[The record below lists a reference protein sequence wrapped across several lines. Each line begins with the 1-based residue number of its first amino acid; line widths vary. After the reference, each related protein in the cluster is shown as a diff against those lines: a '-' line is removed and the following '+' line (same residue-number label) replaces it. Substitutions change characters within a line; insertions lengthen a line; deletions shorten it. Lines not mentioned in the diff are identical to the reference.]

1 LAEFSYKGVD
11 NIGGSVNG
19 LIEAVDRRGAIAQL
33 AQRGHFA
40 TELFER
46 TASAKAAAT
55 ETVALSNRVSLF
67 GRGRV
72 KGKDILA
79 ITSQLSAALR
89 AGLPI
94 LEAIEIIGSQQH
106 KESTKSLLSDLAVS
120 VRSGQSLSEAMEAEG
135 RAFGELYVSMV
146 RVGETGG
153 ILDKTMT
160 QLALLLGRDEKVKS
174 NMKNA
179 LAYPIFVLAV
189 GLISVI
195 IVLTMILPQIIE
207 TIGTSVA
214 MLPLPTR
221 MLMGLSDFLIRF
233 GWIVVLAAGA
243 GVYYFVKWKAS
254 LAGRLK
260 LDGFLLEVPVL
271 GGVLKAI
278 AVGRFARTLGA
289 LTESGITILSALG
302 VVRGT
307 LGNELLGMQIDK
319 VAGKVKV
326 GRPLAEPLAESGM
339 FPPLLVQ
346 IVAIGEQ
353 TGKLDELL
361 LNAADTFDEQAD
373 AAITRFMAIFPAV
386 LIMLLALIIGFIIA
400 ATLLPIMAM
409 EFGGMGI

>member
-1 LAEFSYKGVD
+1 MAEFSYKGVD
-11 NIGGSVNG
+11 SVGRSVNG
-19 LIEAVDRRGAIAQL
+19 SVEAVDRRGAIAEL
-33 AQRGHFA
+33 AQAGRFA
-40 TELFER
+40 TEIIEGAGVVK
-46 TASAKAAAT
+46 ASAAGP
-55 ETVALSNRVSLF
+55 LSKRFSLF
-67 GRGRV
+67 GRARV

-79 ITSQLSAALR
+79 ITNQLSAALR

-106 KESTKSLLSDLAVS
+106 KESTKALLADLADA
-120 VRSGQSLSEAMEAEG
+120 VRSGQSLSEAMEADG
-135 RAFGELYVSMV
+135 RVFSDLYVSMV

-160 QLALLLGRDEKVKS
+160 QLALLHGRDEKVKS

-189 GLISVI
+189 GLISVVV
-195 IVLTMILPQIIE
+195 VLTAILPKIIE
-207 TIGTSVA
+207 TIGASVS

-221 MLMGLSDFLIRF
+221 MLMGLSDFLLQF
-233 GWIVVLAAGA
+233 GWIVALAGGG

-254 LAGRLK
+254 APGRLK
-260 LDGFLLEVPVL
+260 WDGFILEVPVL
-271 GGVLKAI
+271 GEVLRAI

-289 LTESGITILSALG
+289 LTKSGITILSALG

-307 LGNELLGMQIDK
+307 LGNELLGVQIDN

-386 LIMLLALIIGFIIA
+386 LILILALIIGFIIA

-409 EFGGMGI
+409 ELSGMGV

>member
-1 LAEFSYKGVD
+1 MAEFSYKGVD
-11 NIGGSVNG
+11 SVGRSVNG
-19 LIEAVDRRGAIAQL
+19 SVEAVDRRGAIAEL
-33 AQRGHFA
+33 AQAGRFA
-40 TELFER
+40 TEVIER
-46 TASAKAAAT
+46 AGAAKASAAGPLLNR
-55 ETVALSNRVSLF
+55 LSLL
-67 GRGRV
+67 GRARV

-79 ITSQLSAALR
+79 ITNQLSAALR

-106 KESTKSLLSDLAVS
+106 KESTRTLLADLADA
-120 VRSGQSLSEAMEAEG
+120 VRSGQSLSEAMEADG
-135 RAFGELYVSMV
+135 RAFSDLYVSMV

-189 GLISVI
+189 GLVSVVV
-195 IVLTMILPQIIE
+195 VLTAILPKIIE
-207 TIGTSVA
+207 TIGTSLS

-221 MLMGLSDFLIRF
+221 MLMGLSDFLLQF
-233 GWIVVLAAGA
+233 GWIVALAGGG

-254 LAGRLK
+254 ASGRLK
-260 LDGFLLEVPVL
+260 WDGFLLEVPVL

-289 LTESGITILSALG
+289 LTKSGITILSALG

-307 LGNELLGMQIDK
+307 LGNELLGIQIDN

-373 AAITRFMAIFPAV
+373 AAITRFMAIFPAI
-386 LIMLLALIIGFIIA
+386 LIMILALIIGFIIA

-409 EFGGMGI
+409 EFGGIGI

>member
-1 LAEFSYKGVD
+1 MAEFSYKGVD
-11 NIGGSVNG
+11 SVGRSVNG
-19 LIEAVDRRGAIAQL
+19 SVEAVDRRGAIAEL
-33 AQRGHFA
+33 AQAGRFA
-40 TELFER
+40 TEIIER
-46 TASAKAAAT
+46 AGAAKASAAGP
-55 ETVALSNRVSLF
+55 LSNKLSLF
-67 GRGRV
+67 GRARV
-72 KGKDILA
+72 KSKDILA
-79 ITSQLSAALR
+79 ITNQLSAALR

-106 KESTKSLLSDLAVS
+106 KESTKTLLADLADA
-120 VRSGQSLSEAMEAEG
+120 VRSGQSLSEAMEADG
-135 RAFGELYVSMV
+135 RAFGDLYVSMV

-189 GLISVI
+189 GLISVV
-195 IVLTMILPQIIE
+195 IVLTMILPQLIE
-207 TIGTSVA
+207 TIGTSLS

-233 GWIVVLAAGA
+233 GWITALAGGG

-254 LAGRLK
+254 APGRLK
-260 LDGFLLEVPVL
+260 WDGFILEVPVL

-289 LTESGITILSALG
+289 LTKSGITILSALD

-307 LGNELLGMQIDK
+307 LGNELLGVQIDN
-319 VAGKVKV
+319 VADKVKV

-373 AAITRFMAIFPAV
+373 AAITRFMAIFPAI
-386 LIMLLALIIGFIIA
+386 LIMILALIIGFIIA

-409 EFGGMGI
+409 EFGGIGI

>member
-1 LAEFSYKGVD
+1 LAQFSYKGIDSV
-11 NIGGSVNG
+11 GGSVAG
-19 LIEAVDRRGAIAQL
+19 SIEAVDRRGAIAQL
-33 AQRGHFA
+33 SQRGHFA
-40 TELFER
+40 TELLENA
-46 TASAKAAAT
+46 ASAKAAASEVGT
-55 ETVALSNRVSLF
+55 LPNKPALF
-67 GRGRV
+67 GRGRI

-89 AGLPI
+89 AGLPS

-106 KESTKSLLSDLAVS
+106 KESTKTLLADLAAS
-120 VRSGQSLSEAMEAEG
+120 VRSGQSLSEAMEAED
-135 RAFGELYVSMV
+135 RAFGDLYVSMV

-153 ILDKTMT
+153 ILDKTMA
-160 QLALLLGRDEKVKS
+160 QLVLLLGRDEKVKS
-174 NMKNA
+174 NMKTA
-179 LAYPIFVLAV
+179 MAYPVFVLIF
-189 GLISVI
+189 GLASVV
-195 IVLTMILPQIIE
+195 IVLTKILPQIIE
-207 TIGTSVA
+207 TIGTSVS
-214 MLPLPTR
+214 MLPMPTR
-221 MLMGLSDFLIRF
+221 MLMGLSDFLIQF
-233 GWIVVLAAGA
+233 GWIVVLAVGAGA
-243 GVYYFVKWKAS
+243 YWFVKWKAS
-254 LAGRLK
+254 AAGRLK
-260 LDGFLLEVPVL
+260 WDGFILEVPVL

-307 LGNELLGMQIDK
+307 LGNELLGVQIDK

-326 GRPLAEPLAESGM
+326 GRPLAEPLIESGM

-373 AAITRFMAIFPAV
+373 SAIARFMAIFPAI
-386 LIMLLALIIGFIIA
+386 LIMILALIIGFIIA

-409 EFGGMGI
+409 EFGGIGS

>member
-1 LAEFSYKGVD
+1 
-11 NIGGSVNG
+11 
-19 LIEAVDRRGAIAQL
+19 
-33 AQRGHFA
+33 
-40 TELFER
+40 
-46 TASAKAAAT
+46 
-55 ETVALSNRVSLF
+55 
-67 GRGRV
+67 
-72 KGKDILA
+72 
-79 ITSQLSAALR
+79 
-89 AGLPI
+89 
-94 LEAIEIIGSQQH
+94 
-106 KESTKSLLSDLAVS
+106 
-120 VRSGQSLSEAMEAEG
+120 
-135 RAFGELYVSMV
+135 MV

-189 GLISVI
+189 GLVSVV
-195 IVLTMILPQIIE
+195 IVLTMILPQLIE
-207 TIGTSVA
+207 TIGTSLS

-233 GWIVVLAAGA
+233 GWVVALAGGG

-254 LAGRLK
+254 APGRLK
-260 LDGFLLEVPVL
+260 WDGFILEVPVL

-289 LTESGITILSALG
+289 LTKSGITILSALD

-307 LGNELLGMQIDK
+307 LGNELLGVQIDN
-319 VAGKVKV
+319 VADKVKV

-373 AAITRFMAIFPAV
+373 AAITRFMAIFPAI
-386 LIMLLALIIGFIIA
+386 LIMILALIIGFIIA

-409 EFGGMGI
+409 EFGGIGI

>member
-1 LAEFSYKGVD
+1 LARFTYKGVD
-11 NIGGSVNG
+11 SVGGSVDG
-19 LIEAVDRRGAIAQL
+19 SIEAVDRRGAIAQL
-33 AQRGHFA
+33 SQRGHFA

-46 TASAKAAAT
+46 AASAKAAASEVGT
-55 ETVALSNRVSLF
+55 LPNKLALF
-67 GRGRV
+67 GRGKI

-106 KESTKSLLSDLAVS
+106 KESTKTLLADLASS
-120 VRSGQSLSEAMEAEG
+120 VRSGKSLSEALEAED
-135 RAFGELYVSMV
+135 RAFGDLYVSMV

-153 ILDKTMT
+153 ILDKTIT
-160 QLALLLGRDEKVKS
+160 QLALLLSRDEKVKS

-179 LAYPIFVLAV
+179 MAYPIFVLAV
-189 GLISVI
+189 GLASVV
-195 IVLTMILPQIIE
+195 IVLTKILPQIIE

-214 MLPLPTR
+214 MLPMPTR
-221 MLMGLSDFLIRF
+221 MLMGLSDFLIHF
-233 GWIVVLAAGA
+233 GWIVALAVGG
-243 GVYYFVKWKAS
+243 GVYWFVKWKAS
-254 LAGRLK
+254 AAGRLK
-260 LDGFLLEVPVL
+260 WDGFILEVPVL
-271 GGVLKAI
+271 GGVLRAI

-289 LTESGITILSALG
+289 LTESGITILNALG

-307 LGNELLGMQIDK
+307 LGNELLGVQIDK
-319 VAGKVKV
+319 VADKVKV

-339 FPPLLVQ
+339 FPALLVQ

-373 AAITRFMAIFPAV
+373 ALKA
-386 LIMLLALIIGFIIA
+386 GFF
-400 ATLLPIMAM
+400 L
-409 EFGGMGI
+409 